1 MGDCYLDIIA
11 PTELILL
18 FPGYCSYF
26 ILVPLTV
33 APIPKFSSPS
43 GRPDGQWGMPPLSA
57 YTPFESL
64 LFFQSLASLES
75 RPSSFISIS
84 DLLRNNP
91 YVRQNVAFDADR
103 LAPEALEDL
112 YTTLM
117 QDGFEATALSVSPA
131 GQNGRSAP
139 DSPATANPKKRKIS
153 SPRPEGLVEG
163 VAHHSRMVPGLV
175 AHLYAKYK
183 ELVTRDIRLEE
194 KLYGEIRDDIERLQK
209 EESEAHPPTAPTQ
222 QAPRQTQAP
231 HGIASQQ
238 ASKPE
243 PMDVDVKEQ
252 GKTVQQ
258 PSAQFNKHPVESGQP
273 IPQNKQLNAPQQTS
287 SPAHPFSPQ
296 QPHIPQEPASRQPQ
310 PNPYVHT
317 GHAPPPPPP
326 PPQHVNGKPPVAPK
340 PLNEP
345 PVPRVPPSAVPEAG
359 ASPRRP
365 PTAQDSPACNGS
377 SVPGAPHAPPLE
389 PAPPAQRATQTG
401 PSVAPAKVPQNYPQ
415 HQSSFQQWPLNPA
428 SAPPTPQ
435 HPLSYGNAPHS
446 AKVTKKPLPS
456 PLPQQVS
463 QTETGKPYP
472 QPYSPAF
479 PATPGPRPHVQSP
492 APIPVG
498 GGYETPVG
506 SAQPAS
512 LSELRGFRPHRPS
525 IDTSGSATPWK
536 RALRLS
542 IPQSPAS
549 PDRPRPEDVSPI
561 SDRDPSPF
569 ESTGRTCEA
578 APQRRKGTKA
588 SRDQKV
594 PISDG
599 DGKSGPTRADRSTR
613 RKRDESTPS
622 SRSRGRSIPSHDAF
636 SPADSTSAWQGNI
649 KHEMP
654 STPAGVLDVEPEPRS
669 TAGRRGTG
677 VSTQEERPGRG
688 RPKRKRGPSEVIEPD
703 SAQTEIDR
711 LDTSQSSQFVLSAR
725 NFPRTGAP
733 IMNDVTMHKHASIFT
748 KPLTERDA
756 PGYRDLIYRPQD
768 LKSIKSLIHQG
779 SKAVAAATEAANTP
793 VADGESPAP
802 TGTPS
807 KNAVLMLPKTE
818 DVIPPKAVVN
828 SAQLEKE
835 LIRMF
840 ANAIMFNPVPERGFG
855 PAFPMTSDNGS
866 RESTQ
871 VPDADE
877 GGIINDS
884 LEMFADVEQAVT
896 RWRRAERTAD
906 ELATKS
912 ILSLRRGSDVNNTD
926 SADDARGS

>member
-1 MGDCYLDIIA
+1 
-11 PTELILL
+11 
-18 FPGYCSYF
+18 
-26 ILVPLTV
+26 
-33 APIPKFSSPS
+33 
-43 GRPDGQWGMPPLSA
+43 MPPLSA

-91 YVRQNVAFDADR
+91 YVRQNVAFNADR
-103 LAPEALEDL
+103 LSPESLGDL

-117 QDGFEATALSVSPA
+117 RDGFETTALPVSPT
-131 GQNGRSAP
+131 GPNGHSAP
-139 DSPATANPKKRKIS
+139 DSSANANLKKRKIS
-153 SPRPEGLVEG
+153 SPRPDGLVEG
-163 VAHHSRMVPGLV
+163 VTRHSHMVPELV

-183 ELVTRDIRLEE
+183 ELITREIRQEE
-194 KLYGEIRDDIERLQK
+194 KIYGDIKDDIERLQK
-209 EESEAHPPTAPTQ
+209 EEREAHPPTVPTQ
-222 QAPRQTQAP
+222 QAQRRTSQAP

-238 ASKPE
+238 LLGLE
-243 PMDVDVKEQ
+243 PMDVDVKEEE
-252 GKTVQQ
+252 KAMQQ
-258 PSAQFNKHPVESGQP
+258 PSAQVNRHPVESTPVGQP
-273 IPQNKQLNAPQQTS
+273 VPQNKQSNPPQQTS
-287 SPAHPFSPQ
+287 PVHPFSAQ
-296 QPHIPQEPASRQPQ
+296 QPHIPQQTTPRQPQ
-310 PNPYVHT
+310 PNPYLQT
-317 GHAPPPPPP
+317 GHPPQ
-326 PPQHVNGKPPVAPK
+326 PQHVNGKPPVSPK
-340 PLNEP
+340 PGDKH
-345 PVPRVPPSAVPEAG
+345 PVPRIPPSAVPEAG
-359 ASPRRP
+359 TSPRRP
-365 PTAQDSPACNGS
+365 PAAQASPAFNGS
-377 SVPGAPHAPPLE
+377 SAPGVPHAPPLE
-389 PAPPAQRATQTG
+389 PAPPSQRATQTG
-401 PSVAPAKVPQNYPQ
+401 SAAAPVKVPQQYPQLQPSFQQRPLNPSDPQTSQPPLTYGNPAKV
-415 HQSSFQQWPLNPA
+415 
-428 SAPPTPQ
+428 T
-435 HPLSYGNAPHS
+435 GN
-446 AKVTKKPLPS
+446 PLPS
-456 PLPQQVS
+456 SLPQQVS
-463 QTETGKPYP
+463 QAEIGKPYL

-479 PATPGPRPHVQSP
+479 PATPGPRPQVKSP
-492 APIPVG
+492 APIPLG

-506 SAQPAS
+506 SAQPPFF
-512 LSELRGFRPHRPS
+512 SESRSFRPHRPS
-525 IDTSGSATPWK
+525 VDTSGSATPWK

-542 IPQSPAS
+542 IPQSPTS

-561 SDRDPSPF
+561 SDRAPSPF
-569 ESTGRTCEA
+569 EPTGRTHEA
-578 APQRRKGTKA
+578 PSHRRKGTRT

-594 PISDG
+594 PISEG
-599 DGKSGPTRADRSTR
+599 DGKPRSTKAERSTR
-613 RKRDESTPS
+613 KKRDESTPS
-622 SRSRGRSIPSHDAF
+622 SRSRGRSLPSRDAT
-636 SPADSTSAWQGNI
+636 SPADSISAWQGKI

-669 TAGRRGTG
+669 VAGRRETAA
-677 VSTQEERPGRG
+677 STQEERAGRG

-703 SAQTEIDR
+703 SAQTEVGR
-711 LDTSQSSQFVLSAR
+711 LDPSQSSQFVLSAR

-807 KNAVLMLPKTE
+807 KNALLMLPKTE

-871 VPDADE
+871 VPEADE
-877 GGIINDS
+877 GGIIKDT
-884 LEMFADVEQAVT
+884 LEMFADVEQAVN
-896 RWRRAERTAD
+896 RWRAAERTAD
-906 ELATKS
+906 ELASKS

-926 SADDARGS
+926 GADDTGS